1 MPRNGWTSSLPE
13 VFQNYQQPQASMALC
28 SRWNSHKKG
37 DYGVHRRNEA
47 QKTNSS
53 DQVLQMQAVYRQA
66 ESNEPLSF
74 KRAHH
79 NREKTLKVILTKMK
93 NNHSFT
99 LQPTI
104 VTYTVCTKFNWVC
117 ILNAVRQAT
126 ELEEG
131 LKLSDP
137 FRSCTNVFGIT
148 SCNLPTVDD
157 LTVVSKGRVKRQFLS
172 RWKFVK

>member
-1 MPRNGWTSSLPE
+1 
-13 VFQNYQQPQASMALC
+13 
-28 SRWNSHKKG
+28 
-37 DYGVHRRNEA
+37 
-47 QKTNSS
+47 
-53 DQVLQMQAVYRQA
+53 
-66 ESNEPLSF
+66 
-74 KRAHH
+74 
-79 NREKTLKVILTKMK
+79 MK

-99 LQPTI
+99 LQPKI
-104 VTYTVCTKFNWVC
+104 VTYTVCTKFSNSV
-117 ILNAVRQAT
+117 AVRQAT

-137 FRSCTNVFGIT
+137 FRSCTNVFDIT

>member
-1 MPRNGWTSSLPE
+1 
-13 VFQNYQQPQASMALC
+13 
-28 SRWNSHKKG
+28 
-37 DYGVHRRNEA
+37 
-47 QKTNSS
+47 
-53 DQVLQMQAVYRQA
+53 
-66 ESNEPLSF
+66 
-74 KRAHH
+74 
-79 NREKTLKVILTKMK
+79 MK

-148 SCNLPTVDD
+148 SFNLPTVDD
-157 LTVVSKGRVKRQFLS
+157 LTVVSKGWVKRQFLS